1 MKSLFVVISAC
12 LFSMA
17 AWALDLDAAKS
28 QGLVGEQRNGYLGL
42 VVTDNTEA
50 AALVTRI
57 NRQRR
62 SHYQGIADTQKTP
75 VANIESI
82 AGDKLVER
90 AAEQGHYHQNSAG
103 RWTR

>member
-1 MKSLFVVISAC
+1 MKSLLTLISLC
-12 LFSMA
+12 LFSVA
-17 AWALDLDAAKS
+17 AWSLDLDSAKN

-42 VVTDNTEA
+42 VVANDADA
-50 AALVTRI
+50 AILVTRI

-62 SHYQGIADTQKTP
+62 SHYQGIADSQKTP
-75 VANIESI
+75 LTHIETI